1 MAFDL
6 EPGEYSFEMKYVPKG
21 AGAGIAVS
29 AVSILLAAVIFGLR
43 RRFGSS
49 GVRSIIGQAPVREEI
64 PEAQAQ
70 DRSFWGKESGKEEER
85 ESLWEK
91 EPGKEEERESL
102 TEKGCRRE
110 GPENGFSEREK

>member
-43 RRFGSS
+43 RRFGSR

-85 ESLWEK
+85 ESL
-91 EPGKEEERESL
+91 